1 MLYQLLYPLSEY
13 ISGFNLFRY
22 ITFRMAYATV
32 TAMLI
37 SFLFGNLFIEMLKRY
52 QVKEN
57 IRVDGPKTH
66 LAKEGTPT
74 MGGLLILVAIII
86 PSIFWAD
93 LTNRYIQLILMVTL
107 SMGALGFM
115 DDFLKA
121 KRKERK
127 GLVAR
132 KKFAGQVAIGLIL
145 GTILYLYPPDPNFT
159 TSTDLPF
166 FKNYYLDFGW
176 LYIPFVVLVITGSS
190 NAVNLTDGLDGLA
203 IGLVGI
209 CALAFA
215 GLCYITGRIDF
226 SNYLNI
232 QYLNGAGELTV
243 FCGALARGLPGVP
256 LVQRQPGQGLHG
268 RHRGAGLG
276 RHPWRAGA
284 SGEEGNSP
292 RHHRRRFRDRGV
304 LGHHPGHV
312 LQDYKKARLQDGAAA
327 SPLRAFGL
335 ERTTSGGP
343 FLDSRRHLRLVDTK
357 HSENQIRWKANLKI
371 GDFQ

>member
-1 MLYQLLYPLSEY
+1 MLYQLLYPLSKY

-37 SFLFGNLFIEMLKRY
+37 SFLFGNVFIEMLKRF

-57 IRVDGPKTH
+57 IRSDGPKTH

-74 MGGLLILVAIII
+74 MGGLLILVSIIV

-93 LTNRYIQLILMVTL
+93 LSNRYIQLVLLVTIWL
-107 SMGALGFM
+107 GVLGFM

-132 KKFAGQVAIGLIL
+132 KKFVGQVLLGLIL
-145 GTILYLYPPDPNFT
+145 GAILYFFPPDANFT

-166 FKNYYLDFGW
+166 FKNYYLDFGL
-176 LYIPFVVLVITGSS
+176 LYIPFVVLVVTGAS

-215 GLCYITGRIDF
+215 AICYVTGRIDF
-226 SNYLNI
+226 SKYLNI
-232 QYLNGAGELTV
+232 QYLHGAGELTV
-243 FCGALARGLPGVP
+243 YCGALLGACLGFLWFNANPARVFMGDTGALALGGALGTLALLVKKEMLLVIIGGVF
-256 LVQRQPGQGLHG
+256 VI
-268 RHRGAGLG
+268 
-276 RHPWRAGA
+276 
-284 SGEEGNSP
+284 E
-292 RHHRRRFRDRGV
+292 
-304 LGHHPGHV
+304 
-312 LQDYKKARLQDGAAA
+312 AA
-327 SPLRAFGL
+327 SVIIQVLYFKMTGNRVFKMAPLHHHFEL
-335 ERTTSGGP
+335 SG
-343 FLDSRRHLRLVDTK
+343 
-357 HSENQIRWKANLKI
+357 WKEQQVVVRFWILGVICALLTLSTLKI
-371 GDFQ
+371 R